1 MKKKASNFKKKK
13 ETIVKKTRELSV
25 LCDVKVCAI
34 LVAPNG
40 EVDTWPENP
49 TELNPIIQSYKEHV
63 VAGKRKVIDGG
74 LFKNKSKSNNVAL
87 FCDNG
92 DDDEWIKNLS
102 RDSKQSLLVKLNT
115 KLAAVEKRI
124 EFLKM
129 GSVISSSSRGKQV
142 VANGD
147 QLSSEK
153 QVVGANQENYN
164 VGCDEYWGSSFA
176 INDDLLGKTST
187 AYNQERDIVMTSEF
201 NCSAYNQDQE
211 VGRSMGHEGQLMEEV
226 GGSMGHEG
234 QLMVTSNEM
243 NMWENFEWDDVWSII
258 NGPDLEFDLLTKG
271 ATGFGTSLNQQTIVN
286 DGSNPNYDYFIPLSN

>member
-1 MKKKASNFKKKK
+1 MKKASNFKKKK

-176 INDDLLGKTST
+176 INDDQLGKTST

-211 VGRSMGHEGQLMEEV
+211 VGGSMGHEGQLMEEV
-226 GGSMGHEG
+226 GGSMGHEV